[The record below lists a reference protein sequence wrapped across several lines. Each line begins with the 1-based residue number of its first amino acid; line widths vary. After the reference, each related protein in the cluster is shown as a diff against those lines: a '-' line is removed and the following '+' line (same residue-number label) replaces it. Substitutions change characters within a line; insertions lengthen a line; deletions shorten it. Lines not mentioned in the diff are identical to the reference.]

1 MGSFIIFVILGCRTF
16 YVQKKYNPMVVNTEW
31 DNSIEKEHVGDY
43 NYLLLDRNSK
53 DLNTYKRKYKVI
65 VDGQTFSANAMNQN
79 LDNFIN
85 FNYIIK
91 EEIPSFQANSIMNKE
106 RVTYDISK
114 EAFEKISLLSDVK
127 GIYAYEYDEIDNIDN
142 WSIESMLM
150 NESGR
155 NGIEGIDNYKKDK
168 DSLEGQIVEAT
179 KDNKNTNIVFEKD
192 LDGIYKQKQYEI
204 NKKNKNMV
212 LTLDKEYQKIIRR
225 VLNKDEYSKFDNI
238 GVAIVKSKTGEVLAL
253 GQKDEFAPNII
264 TGAGFGVGY
273 EPGSIFKVT
282 TLAAAMEYNDV
293 KLSDIKEC
301 TGIICRKELVH
312 GKINIQK
319 AMEVSCN
326 DIFAKLGAE
335 VGFKNLQGFA
345 MKQGYFDKVLNLDTK
360 TGMEVKG
367 NGGNLELAEGEIG
380 IGQSILSTPMQV
392 VGSLSTIMNDG
403 EYIKPYILKEFENAN
418 GDVVKEF
425 DTQKKSLISIETAK
439 AIRILLRDCVDSGS
453 GIRAKVDG
461 VEIGGKTGTTQSGKE
476 SHGWFLGYFEVDGEF
491 YNMVVFLPNINEKE
505 ENGFDLGGGNTAAP
519 IFKDIVLELLKK

>member
-1 MGSFIIFVILGCRTF
+1 MFMILGCRTF

-31 DNSIEKEHVGDY
+31 DNSIEKEHVGNY
-43 NYLLLDRNSK
+43 NYLLLDRNGK

-65 VDGQTFSANAMNQN
+65 IDGKTFSANAMNQN

-91 EEIPSFQANSIMNKE
+91 EEIPSFEANSIMNEE

-114 EAFEKISLLSDVK
+114 KAFEKISLLSDVK
-127 GIYAYEYDEIDNIDN
+127 GIYAYEYDEIDNLNN

-150 NESGR
+150 KDRGR
-155 NGIEGIDNYKKDK
+155 HVFKKTDNYKKDK

-192 LDGIYKQKQYEI
+192 LDGIYKQKEYEI
-204 NKKNKNMV
+204 NEKNKNMV
-212 LTLDKEYQKIIRR
+212 LTLDKEYQEIVRS
-225 VLNKDEYSKFDNI
+225 VLNKEEYSKFDNI

-253 GQKDEFAPNII
+253 GQKDDIEPNIV
-264 TGAGFGVGY
+264 TGAGGGAGY
-273 EPGSIFKVT
+273 EPGSVFKVT
-282 TLAAAMEYNDV
+282 TLAAAMEYNNV

-301 TGIICRKELVH
+301 NGMICREELIH

-335 VGFKNLQGFA
+335 VGLEKLQNFA
-345 MKQGYFDKVLNLDTK
+345 INQGYFDKVLNLDTN
-360 TGMEVKG
+360 TGMEGKG
-367 NGGNLELAEGEIG
+367 DGGNLELAGGEVG

-403 EYIKPYILKEFENAN
+403 EYIKPYILKEFENTN

-425 DTQKKSLISIETAK
+425 DTQKEELISKETAE
-439 AIRILLRDCVDSGS
+439 AIRVLLRDCVDSGS
-453 GIRAKVDG
+453 GIRAKIEG

-476 SHGWFLGYFEVDGEF
+476 SHGWFLGYFELDGEF

-505 ENGFDLGGGNTAAP
+505 ENGVDLGGGNTAAP

>member
-1 MGSFIIFVILGCRTF
+1 MFMILGCRTF

-31 DNSIEKEHVGDY
+31 DNSIEKEHVGNY
-43 NYLLLDRNSK
+43 NYLLLDRNGK

-65 VDGQTFSANAMNQN
+65 IDGKTFSANAMNQN

-91 EEIPSFQANSIMNKE
+91 EEIPSFEANSIMNEE
-106 RVTYDISK
+106 RVRYDISK
-114 EAFEKISLLSDVK
+114 KAFEKISLLSDVK
-127 GIYAYEYDEIDNIDN
+127 GIYAYEYDEMDILNN
-142 WSIESMLM
+142 WKIESILM
-150 NESGR
+150 KDKGR
-155 NGIEGIDNYKKDK
+155 NGDGIDNYKKDK

-192 LDGIYKQKQYEI
+192 LDGIYKQKEYEI
-204 NKKNKNMV
+204 NEKNKNMV
-212 LTLDKEYQKIIRR
+212 LTLDKEYQEIVRS
-225 VLNKDEYSKFDNI
+225 VLNKEEYSKFNNI

-253 GQKDEFAPNII
+253 GQKDEFAPNIV
-264 TGAGFGVGY
+264 TGAGHGLGY
-273 EPGSIFKVT
+273 EPGSVFKVT
-282 TLAAAMEYNDV
+282 TLAAAMEYNDIR
-293 KLSDIKEC
+293 LSDTRDC
-301 TGIICRKELVH
+301 TGIICRKELIH

-335 VGFKNLQGFA
+335 VGFEKLQDFA
-345 MKQGYFDKVLNLDTK
+345 MKQGYFDKVLNLDIK

-367 NGGNLELAEGEIG
+367 DGGNLELAEGEIG

-403 EYIKPYILKEFENAN
+403 EYIKPYILKEFENTN

-425 DTQKKSLISIETAK
+425 DTQKEELISKETAEV
-439 AIRILLRDCVDSGS
+439 IRVLLRDCVDSGS
-453 GIRAKVDG
+453 GIRAKIEG

-476 SHGWFLGYFEVDGEF
+476 SHGWFLGYFELDGEF

-505 ENGFDLGGGNTAAP
+505 ENGVDLGGGNTAAP